1 MMLKRCR
8 TYGSEGGEG
17 QREEHNV
24 APGGKRIID
33 EHHDGFGIVSSTSD
47 SGGFIER
54 LRHTTGASLP
64 VSPPPNDWYS
74 ARIATEIMKRR
85 RRQWQ
90 QMTEKDN

>member
-8 TYGSEGGEG
+8 IYGSEGGEG
-17 QREEHNV
+17 RREEHNV
-24 APGGKRIID
+24 VRGGKRIIN
-33 EHHDGFGIVSSTSD
+33 EHHGFGIVSSTSD

-54 LRHTTGASLP
+54 WRHTTGASLP
-64 VSPPPNDWYS
+64 VSPSPNDRYS

-90 QMTEKDN
+90 QTTEKDN